1 MTVFDLHK
9 QVLADNQDFVHSL
22 IQIADERARA
32 FMDKHC
38 ERRNAW
44 PRAAVAIPEG
54 YR

>member
-1 MTVFDLHK
+1 MTIFDLH
-9 QVLADNQDFVHSL
+9 QRILDDCCDVVHSL
-22 IQIADERARA
+22 IQIADGRARA

-54 YR
+54 DR